1 MANMSI
7 IVANDTAASTAGV
20 AAPSPEV
27 HCGPSSEVGVE
38 TTGVLPAIQEGTNKR
53 KIK

>member
-7 IVANDTAASTAGV
+7 IVANDTAASTHGV
-20 AAPSPEV
+20 VAPDLELHS
-27 HCGPSSEVGVE
+27 GPSSEVGAE

>member
-27 HCGPSSEVGVE
+27 HCGPSSEVGAE
-38 TTGVLPAIQEGTNKR
+38 TTAVLPAIQEGTNKR